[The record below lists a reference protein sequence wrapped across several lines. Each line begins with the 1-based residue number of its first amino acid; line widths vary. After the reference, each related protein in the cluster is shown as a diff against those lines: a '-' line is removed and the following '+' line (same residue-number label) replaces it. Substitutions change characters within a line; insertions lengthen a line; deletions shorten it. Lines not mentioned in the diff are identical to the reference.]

1 MCRVDDLTPEEDKHE
16 IEYNALELK
25 RINLTT
31 NTDEVDGQAAL
42 AKTTKC
48 CGLMKSKKTEPS
60 ETNLNRRGSIKQAGV
75 ISNAKKLE
83 S

>member
-1 MCRVDDLTPEEDKHE
+1 MTPEEDKHE

-25 RINLTT
+25 RINFTA
-31 NTDEVDGQAAL
+31 NADEVDGQATE

-60 ETNLNRRGSIKQAGV
+60 ETNLSRKGTIKQSGV

-83 S
+83 N